1 MRHLREGR
9 LKDDM
14 LCPLALI
21 TSTVAT
27 LGGQALLTQVRCS
40 GPVLLKRR
48 PQSIAG
54 KVQLAHFP
62 PPLAKVFEE
71 CATAASKG
79 RSQAQSVTLLVVD
92 CDPIS
97 LTSLSHGSRC
107 HVVDLHAD
115 PYGWNSR

>member
-1 MRHLREGR
+1 MPSCTHHLDCSHPRWPGSADTGEVLGS
-9 LKDDM
+9 
-14 LCPLALI
+14 CPPQAE
-21 TSTVAT
+21 AT
-27 LGGQALLTQVRCS
+27 KHCRQSAA
-40 GPVLLKRR
+40 R
-48 PQSIAG
+48 P
-54 KVQLAHFP
+54 LP